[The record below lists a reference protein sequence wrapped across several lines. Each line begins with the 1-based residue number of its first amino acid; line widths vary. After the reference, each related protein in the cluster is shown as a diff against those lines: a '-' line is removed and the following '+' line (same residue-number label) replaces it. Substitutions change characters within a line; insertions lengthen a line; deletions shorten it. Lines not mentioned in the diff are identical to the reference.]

1 MKIGEVIIGKNIC
14 FRSQDDNTRGCYS
27 ESYLSGCSKVVLP
40 ADINED
46 DKGMLD
52 KNV

>member
-1 MKIGEVIIGKNIC
+1 MKIGEVIIGKTC

-40 ADINED
+40 ADNNED
-46 DKGMLD
+46 DKGLLD